1 MPLKLAVSK
10 QCTMNLEKEEKEKK
24 KKEMKLK
31 TGPKIIILLERT
43 NIESL
48 ISIKA
53 KVTACVEDYRSA
65 ENSDIAKL

>member
-1 MPLKLAVSK
+1 MHYEFGKRG
-10 QCTMNLEKEEKEKK
+10 ERKK
-24 KKEMKLK
+24 KKRKKEMKLK

-48 ISIKA
+48 ISFKA